1 MFHTPEPSS
10 LPANAGRTSKFALG
24 QVVATPAAL
33 AVLEERHVS
42 PLDLLTR
49 HVSGDWGELPT
60 EDAALND
67 MALQSGG
74 RLLSS
79 YLIAPNTK
87 VWVISEADRS
97 VTTLLRPEDY

>member
-10 LPANAGRTSKFALG
+10 LPADAGRVPKFALG
-24 QVVATPAAL
+24 QLVATPAAL
-33 AVLEERHVS
+33 AVLEEHHIS
-42 PLDLLTR
+42 PLNLLTR
-49 HVSGDWGELPT
+49 HVSGDWGELPA

-97 VTTLLRPEDY
+97 ATTLLRPEDY